1 METTVERLARLYHNG
16 RLSQEA
22 LRNAVPSLITEEQY
36 QDIIYGK
43 I

>member
-1 METTVERLARLYHNG
+1 MESTVERLARLYHKK

-22 LRNAVPSLITEEQY
+22 LHNAVPSLITEEQY
-36 QDIIYGK
+36 QAIIAGE